1 MPACSGHLAQSPAP
15 STSVDSTHQQQ
26 HKQPA
31 KVKAS
36 ASKAKQAKAPAAGS
50 KAKSPRSSSGASAS
64 STPAKKRC
72 TAARHAPAVKQELL
86 DCEDDEGDDCDLSGS
101 AAAPGAAAERKGPIS
116 HSTVEKQRRDRI
128 NSLIDLLAEQ
138 VPPVSSKYSGSQAAG
153 EQWQTQINILF
164 MGHVCQLATPHDH
177 CQLSCFIQPL
187 PSSLPAAWL
196 CNSPAMPTVLQRFA
210 HVLIASTAARMHAT
224 SSVLPRRP
232 AQT

>member
-1 MPACSGHLAQSPAP
+1 MPCDTPDTLRAVGITPACSGHLAQSPAP
-15 STSVDSTHQQQ
+15 ATSFDSTHRQQ

-36 ASKAKQAKAPAAGS
+36 ASKAKQAKAPDAGS

-72 TAARHAPAVKQELL
+72 TATRHAPAMKQELL
-86 DCEDDEGDDCDLSGS
+86 DCEDDEGDDCDLSGL
-101 AAAPGAAAERKGPIS
+101 ATAPGAAAERKGPIS

-153 EQWQTQINILF
+153 APLQTHINIPF
-164 MGHVCQLATPHDH
+164 MGHVCQLSRPHHH
-177 CQLSCFIQPL
+177 CQLSCF
-187 PSSLPAAWL
+187 
-196 CNSPAMPTVLQRFA
+196 M
-210 HVLIASTAARMHAT
+210 
-224 SSVLPRRP
+224 
-232 AQT
+232 